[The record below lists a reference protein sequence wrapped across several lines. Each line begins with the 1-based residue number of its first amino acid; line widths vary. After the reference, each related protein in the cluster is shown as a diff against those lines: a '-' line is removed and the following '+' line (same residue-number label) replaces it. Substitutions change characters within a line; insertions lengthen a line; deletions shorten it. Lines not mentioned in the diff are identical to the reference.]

1 MLASP
6 RFHLRPYRIPMD
18 TLRQKHSAVLDLVTT
33 LLGETNHARH
43 MLVEE
48 WLPAH
53 QKLQM
58 SPHCHV
64 FADNRREGEVC
75 GVWVCVCVNECAQ
88 G

>member
-1 MLASP
+1 
-6 RFHLRPYRIPMD
+6 MD

-48 WLPAH
+48 WLLIKNFKCLRTA
-53 QKLQM
+53 M
-58 SPHCHV
+58 SSPTT
-64 FADNRREGEVC
+64 DRREGEVC